1 MKVHMINSVGEN
13 PAGSFIDL
21 PDEMADRFLIL
32 GYADG
37 SDLSRVYTDE
47 EKEAILATV
56 QEVSV

>member
-1 MKVHMINSVGEN
+1 MINSVGDYE
-13 PAGSFIDL
+13 AGKEIEL
-21 PDEMADRFLIL
+21 PDDLADRFLIL

-47 EKEAILATV
+47 EKEAILATN